1 MYYLVLLINLSRSIL
16 LVIFSKNI
24 FHVFFYGQFWHLPWW
39 NYLNKALLLIHLFR
53 INIGLF
59 CFWQFYWVLFQ
70 ILDHIF
76 LFFTLYWNGQIE
88 FTALLVS
95 SIVQDGHGSCSLGE
109 LKARFS
115 RVKFINTVIA
125 LLVIIVLTNFKSVV

>member
-53 INIGLF
+53 IAQLF
-59 CFWQFYWVLFQ
+59 LFLA
-70 ILDHIF
+70 ILLGFIPDSGPHL

-95 SIVQDGHGSCSLGE
+95 SIVQDGHGLVPLLASS
-109 LKARFS
+109 RRDFS
-115 RVKFINTVIA
+115 SKIHKYQYSSTSNH
-125 LLVIIVLTNFKSVV
+125 SVNEF